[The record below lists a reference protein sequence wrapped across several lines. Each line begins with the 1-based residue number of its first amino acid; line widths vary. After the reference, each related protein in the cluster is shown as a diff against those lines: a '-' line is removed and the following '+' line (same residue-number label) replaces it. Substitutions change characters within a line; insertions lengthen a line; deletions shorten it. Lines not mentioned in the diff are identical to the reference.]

1 MLSRFISQHC
11 YNHCKDKVLEQL
23 SSQMGRIFSVEQDLE
38 SSKDALKD
46 ISMAYGLLLR
56 ATRLQKSSQCCDA
69 LCEEVSRLQ
78 YSKVEP

>member
-1 MLSRFISQHC
+1 M
-11 YNHCKDKVLEQL
+11 
-23 SSQMGRIFSVEQDLE
+23 EQDLE

-78 YSKVEP
+78 YSKVEL